1 MLLGKKLTAKVA
13 DFGMA
18 RDVSRDGEY
27 IKTTEV
33 CTYSK
38 IGTVVISQ
46 RPFLFLCAV
55 TLVTIFDPR
64 STLGTSLL
72 PVEHKILCK
81 FTIIR
86 ELHVNL
92 QA

>member
-1 MLLGKKLTAKVA
+1 MLLDKKLTAKVT

-72 PVEHKILCK
+72 PV
-81 FTIIR
+81 
-86 ELHVNL
+86 
-92 QA
+92 

>member
-1 MLLGKKLTAKVA
+1 MLLDKKLTAKVT

-33 CTYSK
+33 RTHSK
-38 IGTVVISQ
+38 IGTVLISQ

-72 PVEHKILCK
+72 PV
-81 FTIIR
+81 
-86 ELHVNL
+86 
-92 QA
+92 